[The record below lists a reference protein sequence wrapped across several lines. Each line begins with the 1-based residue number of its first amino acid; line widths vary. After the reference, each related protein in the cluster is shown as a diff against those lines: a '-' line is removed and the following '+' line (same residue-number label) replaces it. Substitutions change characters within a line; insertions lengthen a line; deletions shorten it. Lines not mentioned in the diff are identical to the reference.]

1 MALQELS
8 RRRAN
13 PKNRIGADVE
23 RVVME
28 LALEQPARGQ
38 VRVAN
43 ELAKRAQTIASGRT
57 LCLAPT
63 RAGEHEAAT
72 EGSGD

>member
-1 MALQELS
+1 
-8 RRRAN
+8 
-13 PKNRIGADVE
+13 VE